1 MVKLCF
7 LILIILS
14 STTFAND
21 RLKGYQ
27 ALEDQDYKKA
37 LYYLSYDASLGD
49 DKAQYNLGI
58 MYKKGL
64 GVPVNHNE
72 AFSWFVL
79 SANQGN
85 ILANYALGHSYLKGS
100 GVKKN
105 YKLALKAFKYAA
117 LREHPTS
124 RLIIGNMYYQGQ
136 GVIVSYPRAFLWWS
150 LAQDINIGGASQNIN
165 MIKKKMSKDQYSK
178 AKEMYLM
185 CMQNTLYNCT
195 KKLDLF

>member
-1 MVKLCF
+1 MIKLFF
-7 LILIILS
+7 LTLIIFT

-37 LYYLSYDASLGD
+37 LYYFSYEANLGD

-64 GVPVNHNE
+64 GVPVNNNE
-72 AFSWFVL
+72 AFSWFFL

-85 ILANYALGHSYLKGS
+85 ILANYALGHAYLKGS
-100 GVKKN
+100 GIKKN
-105 YKLALKAFKYAA
+105 YKSALKAFKYAA
-117 LREHPTS
+117 LREHPSS

-150 LAQDINIGGASQNIN
+150 LAQDLNIGGASQNIE

>member
-1 MVKLCF
+1 MIKLFF
-7 LILIILS
+7 LILIIYS

-37 LYYLSYDASLGD
+37 LYYLSYEANLGD

-64 GVPVNHNE
+64 GVPVNNNE
-72 AFSWFVL
+72 AFGWFFL
-79 SANQGN
+79 SAIQGN
-85 ILANYALGHSYLKGS
+85 ILANYALGHAYLKGS
-100 GVKKN
+100 GIKKN
-105 YKLALKAFKYAA
+105 YKSALKAFKYAA
-117 LREHPTS
+117 LREHPSS

-150 LAQDINIGGASQNIN
+150 LAQDLNIGGASQNID

-178 AKEMYLM
+178 AKGMYLM

>member
-1 MVKLCF
+1 MC
-7 LILIILS
+7 IRDS
-14 STTFAND
+14 
-21 RLKGYQ
+21 
-27 ALEDQDYKKA
+27 
-37 LYYLSYDASLGD
+37 YYLSYDASLGD

-64 GVPVNHNE
+64 GVPVNNNE
-72 AFSWFVL
+72 AFSWFFL

-100 GVKKN
+100 GIKQN
-105 YKLALKAFKYAA
+105 YKLALKAFKYSA

-124 RLIIGNMYYQGQ
+124 RLLIGNMYYQGQ
-136 GVIVSYPRAFLWWS
+136 GVVVSYSRAFLWWN
-150 LAQDINIGGASQNIN
+150 LAQDLNIDGASENIS
-165 MIKKKMSKDQYSK
+165 MIKKKMTKGQYSK

-185 CMQNTLYNCT
+185 CMQDTLYNCT

>member
-21 RLKGYQ
+21 RLKGYK

-64 GVPVNHNE
+64 GVPVNNNE
-72 AFSWFVL
+72 AFSWFFL

-100 GVKKN
+100 GIKQN
-105 YKLALKAFKYAA
+105 YKLALKAFKYSA

-124 RLIIGNMYYQGQ
+124 RLLIGNMYYQGQ
-136 GVIVSYPRAFLWWS
+136 GVIVNYSRAFLWWS
-150 LAQDINIGGASQNIN
+150 LAQDLNIDGASENIS
-165 MIKKKMSKDQYSK
+165 MIKKKMTKGQYSK

-185 CMQNTLYNCT
+185 CMQDTLYNCT

>member
-1 MVKLCF
+1 MIKLFF
-7 LILIILS
+7 LILIIFS

-37 LYYLSYDASLGD
+37 LYYLSYEANLGD

-64 GVPVNHNE
+64 GVPVNNNE
-72 AFSWFVL
+72 AFGWFFL

-85 ILANYALGHSYLKGS
+85 ILANYALGHAYLKGS
-100 GVKKN
+100 GIKKN
-105 YKLALKAFKYAA
+105 YKSALKAFKYAA
-117 LREHPTS
+117 LREHPSS

-136 GVIVSYPRAFLWWS
+136 GVVVSYSRAFLWWN
-150 LAQDINIGGASQNIN
+150 LAQDLNIDGASENIS
-165 MIKKKMSKDQYSK
+165 MIKKKMTKGQYSN

>member
-64 GVPVNHNE
+64 GVPVNNNE
-72 AFSWFVL
+72 AFSWFFL

-85 ILANYALGHSYLKGS
+85 ILANYALGHSYLKGL
-100 GVKKN
+100 GIKQN
-105 YKLALKAFKYAA
+105 YKLALKAFKYSA

-124 RLIIGNMYYQGQ
+124 RLLIGNMYYQGQ
-136 GVIVSYPRAFLWWS
+136 GIIVSYSRAFLWWS
-150 LAQDINIGGASQNIN
+150 LAQDLNIDGTSENIS
-165 MIKKKMSKDQYSK
+165 MIKKKMTKGQYS
-178 AKEMYLM
+178 LS
-185 CMQNTLYNCT
+185 LIHI
-195 KKLDLF
+195 

>member
-27 ALEDQDYKKA
+27 ALEDQDYKKE
-37 LYYLSYDASLGD
+37 LHYLSYDASLGD

-64 GVPVNHNE
+64 GVPVNNNE
-72 AFSWFVL
+72 AFSWFFL

-100 GVKKN
+100 GIKQN
-105 YKLALKAFKYAA
+105 YKLALKAFKYSA

-124 RLIIGNMYYQGQ
+124 RLLIGNMYYQGQ
-136 GVIVSYPRAFLWWS
+136 GVIVSYSRAFLWWS
-150 LAQDINIGGASQNIN
+150 LAQDLNIDGASENISI
-165 MIKKKMSKDQYSK
+165 IKKKMTKGQYSK

-185 CMQNTLYNCT
+185 CMQDTLYNCT

>member
-21 RLKGYQ
+21 RLKGYK

-37 LYYLSYDASLGD
+37 FYYLSYDASLGD

-64 GVPVNHNE
+64 GVPVNNNE
-72 AFSWFVL
+72 AFSWFFL

-100 GVKKN
+100 GIKQN
-105 YKLALKAFKYAA
+105 YKLALKAFKYSA

-124 RLIIGNMYYQGQ
+124 RLLIGNMYYQGQ
-136 GVIVSYPRAFLWWS
+136 GIIVSYSRAFLWWN
-150 LAQDINIGGASQNIN
+150 LAQDLNIDGTSENIS
-165 MIKKKMSKDQYSK
+165 MIKKKMTKGQYSK

-185 CMQNTLYNCT
+185 CMQDTLYNCT

>member
-1 MVKLCF
+1 MVKLFF

-64 GVPVNHNE
+64 GVPVNNNE
-72 AFSWFVL
+72 AFSWFFL

-100 GVKKN
+100 GIKQN
-105 YKLALKAFKYAA
+105 YKLALKAFKYSA

-124 RLIIGNMYYQGQ
+124 RLLIGNMYYQGQ
-136 GVIVSYPRAFLWWS
+136 GVVVSYSRAFLWWN
-150 LAQDINIGGASQNIN
+150 LAQDLNIDGASENIS
-165 MIKKKMSKDQYSK
+165 MIKKKMTKGQYSK
-178 AKEMYLM
+178 SKEMYLM
-185 CMQNTLYNCT
+185 CMQDTLYNCT
-195 KKLDLF
+195 KKIDIF